1 MIVCVLVENGP
12 YFYNSFLI
20 ECFSYIVENGHPTK
34 QYLSAVVCNSDPRNL
49 PQTNKFTHEGR
60 LFHFSCLL
68 FSSIQLFSLIHH
80 GCQQIAINYY
90 VRTYV

>member
-34 QYLSAVVCNSDPRNL
+34 QDTPSRSIIGAQAYVVLEC
-49 PQTNKFTHEGR
+49 G
-60 LFHFSCLL
+60 
-68 FSSIQLFSLIHH
+68 SL
-80 GCQQIAINYY
+80 QQ
-90 VRTYV
+90 